1 MLEAIQPYLETY
13 GYWVIALIILLE
25 NAGLPLPGETTLIL
39 AGVLAHQGTLSFPL
53 VLLAAITGAIVGD
66 NCGYFIGRR
75 YGRDLVLKFG
85 KNFGL
90 SPAKFAKAEEGF
102 LKNSSWA
109 VFFGRFIVLL
119 RVLAGPLAG
128 ITQMPWPKFFL
139 FNAMGAIAWAS
150 AIGTASYIFGQQVET
165 FFKDLGIWALVI
177 AVVLVIGFS
186 ITRTFIE
193 ERKLEREIKEA
204 EKKAESTTTPE
215 KISK

>member
-13 GYWVIALIILLE
+13 GYWIVALIILLE

-53 VLLAAITGAIVGD
+53 VLLAAISGAIVGD

-85 KNFGL
+85 GNFGL

-102 LKNSSWA
+102 LKNSAWA
-109 VFFGRFIVLL
+109 VFFGRFIILL

-139 FNAMGAIAWAS
+139 FNAMGAITWAT

-177 AVVLVIGFS
+177 TIVLVIGFS
-186 ITRTFIE
+186 MTRTFIE

-204 EKKAESTTTPE
+204 EKEDESTTTPE

>member
-13 GYWVIALIILLE
+13 GYWIVALIILLE

-39 AGVLAHQGTLSFPL
+39 AGVLAHQGTLSLPL

-85 KNFGL
+85 GNFGL

-102 LKNSSWA
+102 LKNSAWA
-109 VFFGRFIVLL
+109 VFFGRFIILL

-139 FNAMGAIAWAS
+139 FNAMGAITWAS

-177 AVVLVIGFS
+177 TIVLVIVFS
-186 ITRTFIE
+186 MTRTFIE

-204 EKKAESTTTPE
+204 EKEDESTTTPE

>member
-1 MLEAIQPYLETY
+1 MLDAIQPYLETY

-25 NAGLPLPGETTLIL
+25 NAGVPLPGETTLIL
-39 AGVLAHQGTLSFPL
+39 GGVLANQGTLSLPL
-53 VLLAAITGAIVGD
+53 VLLAAITGAIIGD

-75 YGRDLVLKFG
+75 YGRGLILKFG

-186 ITRTFIE
+186 ATRTYFE

-204 EKKAESTTTPE
+204 ENKDESVAPPE

>member
-25 NAGLPLPGETTLIL
+25 NAGVPLPGETTLIL
-39 AGVLAHQGTLSFPL
+39 GGVLANQGALSLPL
-53 VLLAAITGAIVGD
+53 VLLAAITGAIIGD

-75 YGRDLVLKFG
+75 YGRGLVLKFG

-102 LKNSSWA
+102 LKNSAWA

-177 AVVLVIGFS
+177 TVVLVIGFS
-186 ITRTFIE
+186 VTRTYFE
-193 ERKLEREIKEA
+193 ERKLEQEIKEA
-204 EKKAESTTTPE
+204 EKKDETVAPPE

>member
-75 YGRDLVLKFG
+75 YGRDLVLNFG

-90 SPAKFAKAEEGF
+90 SQAKFAKAEEGF

-177 AVVLVIGFS
+177 AIVLVIGFS
-186 ITRTFIE
+186 ATRTFIE

-204 EKKAESTTTPE
+204 EKEAESTTTPE